1 MLFFGFYAAILT
13 RLKFRNISM
22 LNDSFQRSISLL
34 IFNIAEHKIS
44 CLFFWNAYWALDY
57 LTLSIT
63 STRAKFSS
71 LSDSDIKIAF
81 CPSNEGI
88 LKLFLNVNF
97 DVLIDTLKAMICF
110 CIFFVLV
117 FYTTTKAMASDQK
130 FKNNFCNLID
140 QFVYN
145 LKSLTSQIGQIE

>member
-13 RLKFRNISM
+13 RLKFLNISM

-44 CLFFWNAYWALDY
+44 CLFFQNAYCALDY

-110 CIFFVLV
+110 CIFFVRV